1 MTWSDIYRVLIGV
14 APQTVAHDVRHW
26 IAQLGGVGLIPL
38 GLLDASVVPI
48 PGSMD
53 VLTIVLAA
61 RDSKLW
67 FYYAGMAT
75 LGSVIGALVTF
86 RLARK
91 GGKETLKRKVS
102 AARAER
108 IIEIFSRWGF
118 WSIAIAALLP
128 PPVPM
133 VPFVIAAGATQYS
146 TEKFLVALTLARMIR
161 YSLLALLAALWQA
174 DHKSHRASCAS
185 VFVCGFWSG
194 GGSWGD
200 CICSAVGAKKETDTR
215 LELQGRELT
224 DQGERYAAY
233 FGA

>member
-1 MTWSDIYRVLIGV
+1 MALADVYRAV
-14 APQTVAHDVRHW
+14 AAAATQSVAHDVRHW

-38 GLLDASVVPI
+38 GLLDASLVPI

-75 LGSVIGALVTF
+75 VGSVVGALVTF

-118 WSIAIAALLP
+118 WSILIAALLP

-146 TEKFLVALTLARMIR
+146 TQKFLAALTLGRLIR
-161 YSLLALLAALWQA
+161 YSLLALLAARYGRQIIKFIAHPAHPSWYVA
-174 DHKSHRASCAS
+174 FGVA
-185 VFVCGFWSG
+185 VFAGVITFVVM
-194 GGSWGD
+194 
-200 CICSAVGAKKETDTR
+200 SARKKKR
-215 LELQGRELT
+215 VH
-224 DQGERYAAY
+224 A
-233 FGA
+233 

>member
-1 MTWSDIYRVLIGV
+1 M
-14 APQTVAHDVRHW
+14 
-26 IAQLGGVGLIPL
+26 IPL

-75 LGSVIGALVTF
+75 LGSVIGALLTF
-86 RLARK
+86 RLARR
-91 GGKETLKRKVS
+91 GGKETLRRKVS
-102 AARAER
+102 AASAER

-146 TEKFLVALTLARMIR
+146 TEKFLAALTLGRVIR
-161 YSLLALLAALWQA
+161 YSLLALLAARYGRQIINFIVHPAHPSLYVA
-174 DHKSHRASCAS
+174 FGVAVIVSVIAFVLLSARKKKRVRA
-185 VFVCGFWSG
+185 
-194 GGSWGD
+194 
-200 CICSAVGAKKETDTR
+200 
-215 LELQGRELT
+215 
-224 DQGERYAAY
+224 
-233 FGA
+233 

>member
-1 MTWSDIYRVLIGV
+1 MTWSDIYRALIGV

-26 IAQLGGVGLIPL
+26 IAQLGAVGLIPL
-38 GLLDASVVPI
+38 GLLDASLVPI

-86 RLARK
+86 RLARR

-108 IIEIFSRWGF
+108 IIEIFSRGGF

-128 PPVPM
+128 PPIPM

-146 TEKFLVALTLARMIR
+146 TQKFLLALTLGRMIR
-161 YSLLALLAALWQA
+161 YSLLALLAARDGRQIINFIVHPA
-174 DHKSHRASCAS
+174 HPTVYVAFGVA
-185 VFVCGFWSG
+185 VIVGVIAFVVL
-194 GGSWGD
+194 
-200 CICSAVGAKKETDTR
+200 SARKKKR
-215 LELQGRELT
+215 VH
-224 DQGERYAAY
+224 A
-233 FGA
+233 

>member
-1 MTWSDIYRVLIGV
+1 MALADIYRTLLGV
-14 APQTVAHDVRHW
+14 APQSVAHDVRHW

-38 GLLDASVVPI
+38 GLLDASLVPI

-86 RLARK
+86 RLARR

-102 AARAER
+102 AARAEQ

-128 PPVPM
+128 PPIPM

-146 TEKFLVALTLARMIR
+146 TQKFLAALTLGRVIR
-161 YSLLALLAALWQA
+161 YSLLALLAAHYGHQIIRFIAHPAHPYLYVA
-174 DHKSHRASCAS
+174 FGVA
-185 VFVCGFWSG
+185 VILGVITFVVL
-194 GGSWGD
+194 
-200 CICSAVGAKKETDTR
+200 SARKKKH
-215 LELQGRELT
+215 
-224 DQGERYAAY
+224 APA
-233 FGA
+233 

>member
-128 PPVPM
+128 PPVPL

-161 YSLLALLAALWQA
+161 YSLLALLAARYGRQIISLIA
-174 DHKSHRASCAS
+174 HPAHPSLYVAFGVAVVAGVIAFVVLSARKKKRVRA
-185 VFVCGFWSG
+185 
-194 GGSWGD
+194 
-200 CICSAVGAKKETDTR
+200 
-215 LELQGRELT
+215 
-224 DQGERYAAY
+224 
-233 FGA
+233 

>member
-1 MTWSDIYRVLIGV
+1 MALADIHRILMIVE
-14 APQTVAHDVRHW
+14 PRTVAHDVRHW
-26 IAQLGGVGLIPL
+26 IAQLGAVGLIPL
-38 GLLDASVVPI
+38 GVLDASLVPI

-75 LGSVIGALVTF
+75 LGSVIGALLTF
-86 RLARK
+86 RLAHK

-118 WSIAIAALLP
+118 WSIFIAALLP

-146 TEKFLVALTLARMIR
+146 TQKFLVALTLGRVIR
-161 YSLLALLAALWQA
+161 YTLLALLAA
-174 DHKSHRASCAS
+174 RY
-185 VFVCGFWSG
+185 
-194 GGSWGD
+194 
-200 CICSAVGAKKETDTR
+200 
-215 LELQGRELT
+215 GRQIIAFIAHPAHPSL
-224 DQGERYAAY
+224 YAA
-233 FGA
+233 FGVAVIAGVITFVALSARKKKRVHA

>member
-1 MTWSDIYRVLIGV
+1 VAECAMTWSGFYRVLLGV

-38 GLLDASVVPI
+38 GLLDASLVPI

-75 LGSVIGALVTF
+75 LGSVVGALVTF
-86 RLARK
+86 RLAHK

-133 VPFVIAAGATQYS
+133 VPFVIAAGATQYP
-146 TEKFLVALTLARMIR
+146 TEKFLVALTLGRVIR
-161 YSLLALLAALWQA
+161 YSLLALLAARYGRQIIRFIAHPAHPSLYLASGAAVIAGVIIFVVLSARKKQRV
-174 DHKSHRASCAS
+174 RA
-185 VFVCGFWSG
+185 
-194 GGSWGD
+194 
-200 CICSAVGAKKETDTR
+200 
-215 LELQGRELT
+215 
-224 DQGERYAAY
+224 
-233 FGA
+233 

>member
-1 MTWSDIYRVLIGV
+1 MALAGVYRVV
-14 APQTVAHDVRHW
+14 AAAATQSVAHDVRHW

-38 GLLDASVVPI
+38 GLLDASLVPI

-75 LGSVIGALVTF
+75 VGSVVGALVTF

-102 AARAER
+102 AARAVR

-146 TEKFLVALTLARMIR
+146 TQKFLAALTLGRVIR
-161 YSLLALLAALWQA
+161 YSLLALLAARYGRQIINFIAHPAHPSWYVA
-174 DHKSHRASCAS
+174 FGVAVVAGVITFVVMSARKKKRAHA
-185 VFVCGFWSG
+185 
-194 GGSWGD
+194 
-200 CICSAVGAKKETDTR
+200 
-215 LELQGRELT
+215 
-224 DQGERYAAY
+224 
-233 FGA
+233 

>member
-1 MTWSDIYRVLIGV
+1 MALADVYRAV
-14 APQTVAHDVRHW
+14 AAAATQSVAHDVRHW

-38 GLLDASVVPI
+38 GLLDASLVPI

-75 LGSVIGALVTF
+75 VGSVVGALVTF

-146 TEKFLVALTLARMIR
+146 TQKFLAALTLGRVIR
-161 YSLLALLAALWQA
+161 YSLLASLAARYGRQIINFIAHPAHPSGYVALGVTVFA
-174 DHKSHRASCAS
+174 GVITFVVMSARKKKRAHA
-185 VFVCGFWSG
+185 
-194 GGSWGD
+194 
-200 CICSAVGAKKETDTR
+200 
-215 LELQGRELT
+215 
-224 DQGERYAAY
+224 
-233 FGA
+233 

>member
-1 MTWSDIYRVLIGV
+1 MSWSDIYRALIGV

-86 RLARK
+86 RLARR

-146 TEKFLVALTLARMIR
+146 TEKFLMALTLGRTIR
-161 YSLLALLAALWQA
+161 YSLLALMAARYGRQIINFIAHPAHPSLYVA
-174 DHKSHRASCAS
+174 FGTVVIAGVIA
-185 VFVCGFWSG
+185 FVML
-194 GGSWGD
+194 
-200 CICSAVGAKKETDTR
+200 SARKKKR
-215 LELQGRELT
+215 VH
-224 DQGERYAAY
+224 A
-233 FGA
+233 

>member
-1 MTWSDIYRVLIGV
+1 MPWSDIYRVLIGV

-26 IAQLGGVGLIPL
+26 IAQLGAVGLIPL
-38 GLLDASVVPI
+38 GLLDASLVPI

-102 AARAER
+102 AVRAER

-146 TEKFLVALTLARMIR
+146 TEKFLLALTLGRMIR
-161 YSLLALLAALWQA
+161 YSLLALLAARYGRQIINFIVHPAHPTLYVA
-174 DHKSHRASCAS
+174 FGVAVIVGVIA
-185 VFVCGFWSG
+185 FVVL
-194 GGSWGD
+194 
-200 CICSAVGAKKETDTR
+200 SARKKKR
-215 LELQGRELT
+215 VH
-224 DQGERYAAY
+224 A
-233 FGA
+233 

>member
-1 MTWSDIYRVLIGV
+1 MALADVYRAV
-14 APQTVAHDVRHW
+14 AAAATQSVAHDVRHW
-26 IAQLGGVGLIPL
+26 ISQLGGVGLIPL
-38 GLLDASVVPI
+38 GLVDASLVPI

-53 VLTIVLAA
+53 VLTILLAA

-75 LGSVIGALVTF
+75 VGSVVGALVTF

-146 TEKFLVALTLARMIR
+146 TQKIFAGRAPGRGIGTYLV
-161 YSLLALLAALWQA
+161 
-174 DHKSHRASCAS
+174 
-185 VFVCGFWSG
+185 V
-194 GGSWGD
+194 
-200 CICSAVGAKKETDTR
+200 
-215 LELQGRELT
+215 
-224 DQGERYAAY
+224 
-233 FGA
+233 

>member
-1 MTWSDIYRVLIGV
+1 MTWSDIYRVLAGV

-38 GLLDASVVPI
+38 GLLDASVLPI

-86 RLARK
+86 RLAHK
-91 GGKETLKRKVS
+91 GGKETLKRKIS
-102 AARAER
+102 AARVER

-146 TEKFLVALTLARMIR
+146 TQKFVAALTLGRAIR
-161 YSLLALLAALWQA
+161 YSLLALLAARYGRQIIRFIAHPAHPYLYVA
-174 DHKSHRASCAS
+174 FAVA
-185 VFVCGFWSG
+185 VIAGVIAFVLL
-194 GGSWGD
+194 
-200 CICSAVGAKKETDTR
+200 SARKKKR
-215 LELQGRELT
+215 VP
-224 DQGERYAAY
+224 A
-233 FGA
+233 

>member
-1 MTWSDIYRVLIGV
+1 M
-14 APQTVAHDVRHW
+14 
-26 IAQLGGVGLIPL
+26 
-38 GLLDASVVPI
+38 PI

-146 TEKFLVALTLARMIR
+146 TQKFLVALTLGRVIR
-161 YSLLALLAALWQA
+161 YSLLALLAARYGRQIINFIAHPAHPSLYVA
-174 DHKSHRASCAS
+174 FGVAVIARSDY
-185 VFVCGFWSG
+185 
-194 GGSWGD
+194 
-200 CICSAVGAKKETDTR
+200 ICSAVGAEKRNGYSLRVAKFVARSFTKFQR
-215 LELQGRELT
+215 
-224 DQGERYAAY
+224 
-233 FGA
+233 

>member
-26 IAQLGGVGLIPL
+26 IAQLGAVGLIPL

-75 LGSVIGALVTF
+75 VGSVVGALVTF

-128 PPVPM
+128 PPLPM

-146 TEKFLVALTLARMIR
+146 TQKFLAALTLGRAIR
-161 YSLLALLAALWQA
+161 YSLLALLAARYGRQIINFIAHPAHPSWYVVFGVA
-174 DHKSHRASCAS
+174 VVAGVITFVVMSARKKKRAHA
-185 VFVCGFWSG
+185 
-194 GGSWGD
+194 
-200 CICSAVGAKKETDTR
+200 
-215 LELQGRELT
+215 
-224 DQGERYAAY
+224 
-233 FGA
+233 

>member
-26 IAQLGGVGLIPL
+26 IAQLGAVGLIPL

-128 PPVPM
+128 PPVPL

-146 TEKFLVALTLARMIR
+146 TQKFLVALTLGRMIR
-161 YSLLALLAALWQA
+161 YSLLALLAARYGRQIIKFIAHPAHPTLYVVFGVA
-174 DHKSHRASCAS
+174 VVAVMIAFVVLSARKKKRIRA
-185 VFVCGFWSG
+185 
-194 GGSWGD
+194 
-200 CICSAVGAKKETDTR
+200 
-215 LELQGRELT
+215 
-224 DQGERYAAY
+224 
-233 FGA
+233 

>member
-1 MTWSDIYRVLIGV
+1 MTWSDIYRVIGV

-67 FYYAGMAT
+67 YYYAGMAT
-75 LGSVIGALVTF
+75 LGSVIGALLTF
-86 RLARK
+86 RLARR

-108 IIEIFSRWGF
+108 IVEIFSRWGF

-146 TEKFLVALTLARMIR
+146 TEKFLAALTLGRAIR
-161 YSLLALLAALWQA
+161 YSLLALLAARYGRQIINFIVHPAHPLLYVA
-174 DHKSHRASCAS
+174 FGVAVIVGVIA
-185 VFVCGFWSG
+185 FVVL
-194 GGSWGD
+194 
-200 CICSAVGAKKETDTR
+200 SARKKKR
-215 LELQGRELT
+215 VH
-224 DQGERYAAY
+224 A
-233 FGA
+233 

>member
-1 MTWSDIYRVLIGV
+1 MTLSDIYRALVGV
-14 APQTVAHDVRHW
+14 ALQTVAHDVRHW
-26 IAQLGGVGLIPL
+26 IAQLGAVGLIPL

-53 VLTIVLAA
+53 VLTILLAA

-86 RLARK
+86 RLARR

-146 TEKFLVALTLARMIR
+146 TEKFLAALTLGRLIR
-161 YSLLALLAALWQA
+161 YSLLALLAARYGRQIINFIAHPAHPSLYVA
-174 DHKSHRASCAS
+174 FGVA
-185 VFVCGFWSG
+185 VIG
-194 GGSWGD
+194 G
-200 CICSAVGAKKETDTR
+200 VGAFVVLSARKKKR
-215 LELQGRELT
+215 VH
-224 DQGERYAAY
+224 A
-233 FGA
+233 

>member
-1 MTWSDIYRVLIGV
+1 MAECAMRLSDVYRVLMIV
-14 APQTVAHDVRHW
+14 EPQTVAHNVRHW

-38 GLLDASVVPI
+38 GLLDASLVPI

-61 RDSKLW
+61 RDSRLW

-91 GGKETLKRKVS
+91 GGKEALKRKVS

-146 TEKFLVALTLARMIR
+146 TEKFLLALTLGRMIR
-161 YSLLALLAALWQA
+161 YSLLALLAARYGRQIINFIVHPAHPTLYVA
-174 DHKSHRASCAS
+174 FGVAVIVGVIAFVVLSARKKKRVRA
-185 VFVCGFWSG
+185 
-194 GGSWGD
+194 
-200 CICSAVGAKKETDTR
+200 
-215 LELQGRELT
+215 
-224 DQGERYAAY
+224 
-233 FGA
+233 

>member
-1 MTWSDIYRVLIGV
+1 MAECAMPLGDIYRLLIGV
-14 APQTVAHDVRHW
+14 APQSVAHNVRHW
-26 IAQLGGVGLIPL
+26 ITQLGGVGLIPL
-38 GLLDASVVPI
+38 GLLDASLVPI

-75 LGSVIGALVTF
+75 VGSVIGALVTF

-146 TEKFLVALTLARMIR
+146 TEKFLAALTLGRVIR
-161 YSLLALLAALWQA
+161 YSLLALLAARYGRQIINFIAHPAHPTLY
-174 DHKSHRASCAS
+174 
-185 VFVCGFWSG
+185 VTFGVTVILGVITFVVM
-194 GGSWGD
+194 
-200 CICSAVGAKKETDTR
+200 SARKKKR
-215 LELQGRELT
+215 VH
-224 DQGERYAAY
+224 A
-233 FGA
+233 

>member
-1 MTWSDIYRVLIGV
+1 MALADIYRALMGV
-14 APQTVAHDVRHW
+14 APQSVAHDVRHW

-38 GLLDASVVPI
+38 GLLDASLVPI

-53 VLTIVLAA
+53 VLTIVLSA

-86 RLARK
+86 RLTRK

-102 AARAER
+102 AARAEQ

-146 TEKFLVALTLARMIR
+146 TQKFLAALTLGRVIR
-161 YSLLALLAALWQA
+161 YSLLALLAAHYGRQIINFIAHPAHPSLYVA
-174 DHKSHRASCAS
+174 FGVAVIAG
-185 VFVCGFWSG
+185 VITFVVL
-194 GGSWGD
+194 
-200 CICSAVGAKKETDTR
+200 SARKKKR
-215 LELQGRELT
+215 VH
-224 DQGERYAAY
+224 A
-233 FGA
+233 

>member
-1 MTWSDIYRVLIGV
+1 MALADIYRALMGV
-14 APQTVAHDVRHW
+14 APQSVAHDVRHW

-38 GLLDASVVPI
+38 GLLDASLVPI

-86 RLARK
+86 RLARR

-102 AARAER
+102 AARAEQ

-128 PPVPM
+128 PPIPM

-146 TEKFLVALTLARMIR
+146 TQKFLAALTLGRVIR
-161 YSLLALLAALWQA
+161 YSLLALLAAHYGHQIIRFIAHPAHPYLYVA
-174 DHKSHRASCAS
+174 FGVA
-185 VFVCGFWSG
+185 VILGVITFVVL
-194 GGSWGD
+194 
-200 CICSAVGAKKETDTR
+200 SARKKKH
-215 LELQGRELT
+215 
-224 DQGERYAAY
+224 APA
-233 FGA
+233 

>member
-1 MTWSDIYRVLIGV
+1 MALSDIHRLLIGV
-14 APQTVAHDVRHW
+14 APQNVAHNVRHW

-38 GLLDASVVPI
+38 GLLDASLVPI

-61 RDSKLW
+61 RDSRLW

-102 AARAER
+102 AAPAER
-108 IIEIFSRWGF
+108 IIESFSRWGF
-118 WSIAIAALLP
+118 WSITIAALLP

-146 TEKFLVALTLARMIR
+146 TQKFLVALTLGRVIR
-161 YSLLALLAALWQA
+161 YSLLALLAARYGRPVTNFIVHPAHPTVYVAFGVAVIVGVIAFVVLSA
-174 DHKSHRASCAS
+174 RKKKRVRA
-185 VFVCGFWSG
+185 
-194 GGSWGD
+194 
-200 CICSAVGAKKETDTR
+200 
-215 LELQGRELT
+215 
-224 DQGERYAAY
+224 
-233 FGA
+233 